1 MSWARILRF
10 AKQRQVPVVIT
21 DESGEDPMI
30 LLSLD
35 ALEQALDGGVGPDL
49 PPPTPAP
56 RSTTPSF
63 VPEQFEMPVY
73 KEAPPVVEEEP
84 VPEPE
89 SIEIVLDPEPELA
102 PEPESEPEPVPES
115 TPVLE
120 PIPDLQQ
127 ESVSVIKTEPTPIP
141 LVIND
146 FETPEPPKSVPV
158 GEDRHA
164 EVEIMTPPM
173 SEPAHVDETPAAE
186 IKTEEVKSGLADT
199 VKLADPTN
207 KPKDISLEE
216 RFFLDF

>member
-63 VPEQFEMPVY
+63 VPEQFEMPIY
-73 KEAPPVVEEEP
+73 KEAPPTVVEEP

-102 PEPESEPEPVPES
+102 PEPEPEPVPES
-115 TPVLE
+115 TPVSE

-173 SEPAHVDETPAAE
+173 SAPPSVKEAPTPE
-186 IKTEEVKSGLADT
+186 IKTEEAKSGLADT
-199 VKLADPTN
+199 VKLIEPA
-207 KPKDISLEE
+207 KSKDISLEE

>member
-63 VPEQFEMPVY
+63 VPEQFEVPVY
-73 KEAPPVVEEEP
+73 KETPFVAAEEFVAEPESGELASAVESEVILEEVP
-84 VPEPE
+84 VPEL
-89 SIEIVLDPEPELA
+89 IPEPKLELIS
-102 PEPESEPEPVPES
+102 PIEPDELVPA
-115 TPVLE
+115 T
-120 PIPDLQQ
+120 
-127 ESVSVIKTEPTPIP
+127 P

-146 FETPEPPKSVPV
+146 FETPEPTKPV
-158 GEDRHA
+158 LVVGDDRHS

-173 SEPAHVDETPAAE
+173 PAPLPIEAAPTTE
-186 IKTEEVKSGLADT
+186 IKADEAKSGLADAIKT
-199 VKLADPTN
+199 TDPA

>member
-10 AKQRQVPVVIT
+10 AKQRQVPVIIT

-63 VPEQFEMPVY
+63 VPEQFEIPVY
-73 KEAPPVVEEEP
+73 KETPPTVVEES
-84 VPEPE
+84 VSEPE
-89 SIEIVLDPEPELA
+89 SIEIVSD

-120 PIPDLQQ
+120 PIPELQL
-127 ESVSVIKTEPTPIP
+127 EPVSVIHPEPAPIP

-146 FETPEPPKSVPV
+146 FETPESPKSVPV

-173 SEPAHVDETPAAE
+173 SAPPSVKEAPTPE
-186 IKTEEVKSGLADT
+186 IKTEEAKSGLADT
-199 VKLADPTN
+199 VKLIEPA
-207 KPKDISLEE
+207 KSKDISLEE